1 MNIEHQYLS
10 SVDKKDAKVGQ
21 RLLTS
26 DEIEKRK
33 KKAEYARLYR
43 LKQKKSPPKII
54 KLRAHE
60 SDKPTE
66 SSSIGSKDET
76 PEEREKRLQYLREYR
91 LNKKREME
99 QPVFRYYHPETIVQ
113 DAYLNLENFDID
125 KLEWSETVF
134 ISLADPRFCKLKGR
148 NVCWNYVREL
158 LLSNEWNFK
167 IYHILE
173 TFACGNT
180 VVPLSVLLERNHR
193 KKIQLRLLTNLDR
206 MFNKGLVPIIDIK
219 VLNEYH
225 ISRNLADGDM
235 N

>member
-1 MNIEHQYLS
+1 
-10 SVDKKDAKVGQ
+10 VGQ
-21 RLLTS
+21 RHLTS

-33 KKAEYARLYR
+33 KKAEYAIPYR

-54 KLRAHE
+54 KLGAHE

-76 PEEREKRLQYLREYR
+76 PEEREKRLKYLREYR

-99 QPVFRYYHPETIVQ
+99 QPVFRHYHPETMVR
-113 DAYLNLENFDID
+113 DAYLNLENFDDID
-125 KLEWSETVF
+125 KLEWSGTVF
-134 ISLADPRFCKLKGR
+134 ISLADTRFCKLKGR

-193 KKIQLRLLTNLDR
+193 KKIQLGLLTNLDR
-206 MFNKGLVPIIDIK
+206 VFTKGLVPIIDIK
-219 VLNEYH
+219 NLNEYH
-225 ISRNLADGDM
+225 ISRNLADDDM
-235 N
+235 NSFSCKRFIKNRHNAR